1 MRLAQ
6 GERAVGL
13 VAGDLEELGLAVRGV
28 DALRRDLQ
36 ALVLRRG
43 GRVGGAPVVADHAE
57 HVVLVALVGA
67 ERALLG
73 GPLSAG
79 GERGE
84 VHDRADGT
92 AEGIGLRRVVGEA
105 ALHRQGAE
113 VGVAEA
119 EGAVEVRALRDL
131 AARELS
137 HQDRDLEHD
146 RPQPAGVPEQDVIE
160 VVAAIERHQVHRGQ
174 VAGRVVQE
182 DVLGA
187 RVRGD
192 DLAVGRAGV
201 PLVRRVVELDPRVGA
216 EPGRLADLIPQVTGA
231 QDLAGGG
238 RAALGLGLGQLGAV
252 VERPLGVLLH
262 RVHERV
268 GDADRVVRVLAG
280 DGQVRLA
287 LPVGVV
293 LVDLEFLDTLLGE
306 VERALDR
313 GVGDAAGAGAADGLG
328 ERRVLTGDKAVIAL
342 ALLRRGEHR
351 VEVAVEHPGAGD
363 KRGDLGLLDNL
374 PADVLLDVR
383 MVEVERD
390 HLGRPAR
397 RAAGLDGARG
407 AVADLEEAHQTG
419 RAAAARQALVGA
431 AELGEVGAG
440 TRAVLEDA
448 RLADPEVHDA
458 ALVDEV
464 VVDGLDEA
472 GVRGRALVGRRRALE
487 LAGDRVA
494 VPVALRRSADAVG
507 PVQTGVEPLRG
518 VRRGDL
524 EGQHGGQLVAERERA
539 LLVEVAVGEAPVGP
553 AAGEPAEDLTGV
565 VLADEALLLGKG
577 VDHGGIGLMA
587 LEPRRHAVFG
597 DRLEGGG
604 DAGLAAVLLGEDVDG
619 DLTPG
624 LGGHDRRLEGDRSV
638 GVHDARRALDER
650 DPVVGILPL
659 CGVAPLDLHLD
670 LLLVPPHRRGVR
682 ILEPAHS
689 TGTTK
694 VTPPS
699 DGPHTGVLRRQARAY
714 NPRMDVEEILRTIGI
729 VLAVGLIAI
738 PIAALLRLPSM
749 VVLVVAGIIAGPTLL
764 NLVDVPID
772 GVGPSL
778 LFTMGVALILFHGGL
793 GVSLRVISR
802 TAVGLLLLA
811 IPGVMITAGI
821 VALAVMP
828 LFGVSWEIALLV
840 GAVLGATDPAILV
853 PLFDRLGL
861 RPRVAQTVIAESA
874 INDPMSAILA
884 LTMAGI
890 ITAGGLTGSLIAG
903 DSPLIEFL
911 RNIGLGLVIGIV
923 GGVLIA
929 VLLSSRRFGVLRESV
944 GATLLAIVA
953 LAYVSS
959 EVAGG
964 SPYLAAF
971 VAGLIVGN
979 KDLIRIDHDHEQER
993 MLEQYTTQTVDI
1005 VVLAIFVVLGLNLDV
1020 QLLLDNLWAGL
1031 AVTAVFIFIARPAT
1045 VAICLGLDRRAGWT
1059 RQEAVFIGWCRETG
1073 VVPVAIASML
1083 VAEKVPGAELVATL
1097 VTFAVI
1103 ATLLL
1108 QATTAGW
1115 LANRLGLLE
1124 AKPRLDPEA

>member
-1 MRLAQ
+1 
-6 GERAVGL
+6 
-13 VAGDLEELGLAVRGV
+13 
-28 DALRRDLQ
+28 
-36 ALVLRRG
+36 
-43 GRVGGAPVVADHAE
+43 
-57 HVVLVALVGA
+57 
-67 ERALLG
+67 
-73 GPLSAG
+73 
-79 GERGE
+79 
-84 VHDRADGT
+84 
-92 AEGIGLRRVVGEA
+92 
-105 ALHRQGAE
+105 
-113 VGVAEA
+113 
-119 EGAVEVRALRDL
+119 
-131 AARELS
+131 
-137 HQDRDLEHD
+137 
-146 RPQPAGVPEQDVIE
+146 
-160 VVAAIERHQVHRGQ
+160 
-174 VAGRVVQE
+174 
-182 DVLGA
+182 
-187 RVRGD
+187 
-192 DLAVGRAGV
+192 
-201 PLVRRVVELDPRVGA
+201 
-216 EPGRLADLIPQVTGA
+216 
-231 QDLAGGG
+231 
-238 RAALGLGLGQLGAV
+238 
-252 VERPLGVLLH
+252 
-262 RVHERV
+262 
-268 GDADRVVRVLAG
+268 
-280 DGQVRLA
+280 
-287 LPVGVV
+287 
-293 LVDLEFLDTLLGE
+293 
-306 VERALDR
+306 
-313 GVGDAAGAGAADGLG
+313 
-328 ERRVLTGDKAVIAL
+328 
-342 ALLRRGEHR
+342 
-351 VEVAVEHPGAGD
+351 
-363 KRGDLGLLDNL
+363 
-374 PADVLLDVR
+374 
-383 MVEVERD
+383 
-390 HLGRPAR
+390 
-397 RAAGLDGARG
+397 
-407 AVADLEEAHQTG
+407 
-419 RAAAARQALVGA
+419 
-431 AELGEVGAG
+431 
-440 TRAVLEDA
+440 
-448 RLADPEVHDA
+448 
-458 ALVDEV
+458 
-464 VVDGLDEA
+464 
-472 GVRGRALVGRRRALE
+472 
-487 LAGDRVA
+487 
-494 VPVALRRSADAVG
+494 
-507 PVQTGVEPLRG
+507 
-518 VRRGDL
+518 
-524 EGQHGGQLVAERERA
+524 
-539 LLVEVAVGEAPVGP
+539 
-553 AAGEPAEDLTGV
+553 
-565 VLADEALLLGKG
+565 
-577 VDHGGIGLMA
+577 
-587 LEPRRHAVFG
+587 
-597 DRLEGGG
+597 
-604 DAGLAAVLLGEDVDG
+604 
-619 DLTPG
+619 
-624 LGGHDRRLEGDRSV
+624 
-638 GVHDARRALDER
+638 
-650 DPVVGILPL
+650 
-659 CGVAPLDLHLD
+659 
-670 LLLVPPHRRGVR
+670 
-682 ILEPAHS
+682 
-689 TGTTK
+689 
-694 VTPPS
+694 
-699 DGPHTGVLRRQARAY
+699 
-714 NPRMDVEEILRTIGI
+714 MDVEEILRTIGI

-778 LFTMGVALILFHGGL
+778 LFTIGVALILFHGGL

-903 DSPLIEFL
+903 DSPLVEFL

>member
-1 MRLAQ
+1 
-6 GERAVGL
+6 
-13 VAGDLEELGLAVRGV
+13 
-28 DALRRDLQ
+28 
-36 ALVLRRG
+36 
-43 GRVGGAPVVADHAE
+43 
-57 HVVLVALVGA
+57 
-67 ERALLG
+67 
-73 GPLSAG
+73 
-79 GERGE
+79 
-84 VHDRADGT
+84 
-92 AEGIGLRRVVGEA
+92 
-105 ALHRQGAE
+105 
-113 VGVAEA
+113 
-119 EGAVEVRALRDL
+119 
-131 AARELS
+131 
-137 HQDRDLEHD
+137 
-146 RPQPAGVPEQDVIE
+146 
-160 VVAAIERHQVHRGQ
+160 
-174 VAGRVVQE
+174 
-182 DVLGA
+182 
-187 RVRGD
+187 
-192 DLAVGRAGV
+192 
-201 PLVRRVVELDPRVGA
+201 
-216 EPGRLADLIPQVTGA
+216 
-231 QDLAGGG
+231 
-238 RAALGLGLGQLGAV
+238 
-252 VERPLGVLLH
+252 
-262 RVHERV
+262 
-268 GDADRVVRVLAG
+268 
-280 DGQVRLA
+280 
-287 LPVGVV
+287 
-293 LVDLEFLDTLLGE
+293 
-306 VERALDR
+306 
-313 GVGDAAGAGAADGLG
+313 
-328 ERRVLTGDKAVIAL
+328 
-342 ALLRRGEHR
+342 
-351 VEVAVEHPGAGD
+351 
-363 KRGDLGLLDNL
+363 
-374 PADVLLDVR
+374 
-383 MVEVERD
+383 
-390 HLGRPAR
+390 
-397 RAAGLDGARG
+397 
-407 AVADLEEAHQTG
+407 
-419 RAAAARQALVGA
+419 
-431 AELGEVGAG
+431 
-440 TRAVLEDA
+440 
-448 RLADPEVHDA
+448 
-458 ALVDEV
+458 
-464 VVDGLDEA
+464 
-472 GVRGRALVGRRRALE
+472 
-487 LAGDRVA
+487 
-494 VPVALRRSADAVG
+494 
-507 PVQTGVEPLRG
+507 
-518 VRRGDL
+518 
-524 EGQHGGQLVAERERA
+524 
-539 LLVEVAVGEAPVGP
+539 
-553 AAGEPAEDLTGV
+553 
-565 VLADEALLLGKG
+565 
-577 VDHGGIGLMA
+577 
-587 LEPRRHAVFG
+587 
-597 DRLEGGG
+597 
-604 DAGLAAVLLGEDVDG
+604 
-619 DLTPG
+619 
-624 LGGHDRRLEGDRSV
+624 
-638 GVHDARRALDER
+638 
-650 DPVVGILPL
+650 
-659 CGVAPLDLHLD
+659 
-670 LLLVPPHRRGVR
+670 
-682 ILEPAHS
+682 
-689 TGTTK
+689 
-694 VTPPS
+694 
-699 DGPHTGVLRRQARAY
+699 
-714 NPRMDVEEILRTIGI
+714 MDVEEILRTIGI

-903 DSPLIEFL
+903 DSPLVEFL
-911 RNIGLGLVIGIV
+911 RNIGLGLLIGIV

-993 MLEQYTTQTVDI
+993 MLEQYTTQTVDN

-1031 AVTAVFIFIARPAT
+1031 AVMAVFIFIARPAT

>member
-1 MRLAQ
+1 
-6 GERAVGL
+6 
-13 VAGDLEELGLAVRGV
+13 
-28 DALRRDLQ
+28 
-36 ALVLRRG
+36 
-43 GRVGGAPVVADHAE
+43 
-57 HVVLVALVGA
+57 
-67 ERALLG
+67 
-73 GPLSAG
+73 
-79 GERGE
+79 
-84 VHDRADGT
+84 
-92 AEGIGLRRVVGEA
+92 
-105 ALHRQGAE
+105 
-113 VGVAEA
+113 
-119 EGAVEVRALRDL
+119 
-131 AARELS
+131 
-137 HQDRDLEHD
+137 
-146 RPQPAGVPEQDVIE
+146 
-160 VVAAIERHQVHRGQ
+160 
-174 VAGRVVQE
+174 
-182 DVLGA
+182 
-187 RVRGD
+187 
-192 DLAVGRAGV
+192 
-201 PLVRRVVELDPRVGA
+201 
-216 EPGRLADLIPQVTGA
+216 
-231 QDLAGGG
+231 
-238 RAALGLGLGQLGAV
+238 
-252 VERPLGVLLH
+252 
-262 RVHERV
+262 
-268 GDADRVVRVLAG
+268 
-280 DGQVRLA
+280 
-287 LPVGVV
+287 
-293 LVDLEFLDTLLGE
+293 
-306 VERALDR
+306 
-313 GVGDAAGAGAADGLG
+313 
-328 ERRVLTGDKAVIAL
+328 
-342 ALLRRGEHR
+342 
-351 VEVAVEHPGAGD
+351 
-363 KRGDLGLLDNL
+363 
-374 PADVLLDVR
+374 
-383 MVEVERD
+383 
-390 HLGRPAR
+390 
-397 RAAGLDGARG
+397 
-407 AVADLEEAHQTG
+407 
-419 RAAAARQALVGA
+419 
-431 AELGEVGAG
+431 
-440 TRAVLEDA
+440 
-448 RLADPEVHDA
+448 
-458 ALVDEV
+458 
-464 VVDGLDEA
+464 
-472 GVRGRALVGRRRALE
+472 
-487 LAGDRVA
+487 
-494 VPVALRRSADAVG
+494 
-507 PVQTGVEPLRG
+507 
-518 VRRGDL
+518 
-524 EGQHGGQLVAERERA
+524 
-539 LLVEVAVGEAPVGP
+539 
-553 AAGEPAEDLTGV
+553 
-565 VLADEALLLGKG
+565 
-577 VDHGGIGLMA
+577 
-587 LEPRRHAVFG
+587 
-597 DRLEGGG
+597 
-604 DAGLAAVLLGEDVDG
+604 
-619 DLTPG
+619 
-624 LGGHDRRLEGDRSV
+624 
-638 GVHDARRALDER
+638 
-650 DPVVGILPL
+650 
-659 CGVAPLDLHLD
+659 
-670 LLLVPPHRRGVR
+670 
-682 ILEPAHS
+682 
-689 TGTTK
+689 
-694 VTPPS
+694 
-699 DGPHTGVLRRQARAY
+699 
-714 NPRMDVEEILRTIGI
+714 MDVEEILRTIGI

-929 VLLSSRRFGVLRESV
+929 VLLSSRRFGVLCESV

>member
-1 MRLAQ
+1 
-6 GERAVGL
+6 
-13 VAGDLEELGLAVRGV
+13 
-28 DALRRDLQ
+28 
-36 ALVLRRG
+36 
-43 GRVGGAPVVADHAE
+43 
-57 HVVLVALVGA
+57 
-67 ERALLG
+67 
-73 GPLSAG
+73 
-79 GERGE
+79 
-84 VHDRADGT
+84 
-92 AEGIGLRRVVGEA
+92 
-105 ALHRQGAE
+105 
-113 VGVAEA
+113 
-119 EGAVEVRALRDL
+119 
-131 AARELS
+131 
-137 HQDRDLEHD
+137 
-146 RPQPAGVPEQDVIE
+146 
-160 VVAAIERHQVHRGQ
+160 
-174 VAGRVVQE
+174 
-182 DVLGA
+182 
-187 RVRGD
+187 
-192 DLAVGRAGV
+192 
-201 PLVRRVVELDPRVGA
+201 
-216 EPGRLADLIPQVTGA
+216 
-231 QDLAGGG
+231 
-238 RAALGLGLGQLGAV
+238 
-252 VERPLGVLLH
+252 
-262 RVHERV
+262 
-268 GDADRVVRVLAG
+268 
-280 DGQVRLA
+280 
-287 LPVGVV
+287 
-293 LVDLEFLDTLLGE
+293 
-306 VERALDR
+306 
-313 GVGDAAGAGAADGLG
+313 
-328 ERRVLTGDKAVIAL
+328 
-342 ALLRRGEHR
+342 
-351 VEVAVEHPGAGD
+351 
-363 KRGDLGLLDNL
+363 
-374 PADVLLDVR
+374 
-383 MVEVERD
+383 
-390 HLGRPAR
+390 
-397 RAAGLDGARG
+397 
-407 AVADLEEAHQTG
+407 
-419 RAAAARQALVGA
+419 
-431 AELGEVGAG
+431 
-440 TRAVLEDA
+440 
-448 RLADPEVHDA
+448 
-458 ALVDEV
+458 
-464 VVDGLDEA
+464 
-472 GVRGRALVGRRRALE
+472 
-487 LAGDRVA
+487 
-494 VPVALRRSADAVG
+494 
-507 PVQTGVEPLRG
+507 
-518 VRRGDL
+518 
-524 EGQHGGQLVAERERA
+524 
-539 LLVEVAVGEAPVGP
+539 
-553 AAGEPAEDLTGV
+553 
-565 VLADEALLLGKG
+565 
-577 VDHGGIGLMA
+577 
-587 LEPRRHAVFG
+587 
-597 DRLEGGG
+597 
-604 DAGLAAVLLGEDVDG
+604 
-619 DLTPG
+619 
-624 LGGHDRRLEGDRSV
+624 
-638 GVHDARRALDER
+638 
-650 DPVVGILPL
+650 
-659 CGVAPLDLHLD
+659 
-670 LLLVPPHRRGVR
+670 
-682 ILEPAHS
+682 
-689 TGTTK
+689 
-694 VTPPS
+694 
-699 DGPHTGVLRRQARAY
+699 
-714 NPRMDVEEILRTIGI
+714 MDVEEILRTIGI

-861 RPRVAQTVIAESA
+861 RPRVAQTVVAESA

-903 DSPLIEFL
+903 DSPLVEFL
-911 RNIGLGLVIGIV
+911 RNIGLGLLIGIV

>member
-1 MRLAQ
+1 
-6 GERAVGL
+6 
-13 VAGDLEELGLAVRGV
+13 
-28 DALRRDLQ
+28 
-36 ALVLRRG
+36 
-43 GRVGGAPVVADHAE
+43 
-57 HVVLVALVGA
+57 
-67 ERALLG
+67 
-73 GPLSAG
+73 
-79 GERGE
+79 
-84 VHDRADGT
+84 
-92 AEGIGLRRVVGEA
+92 
-105 ALHRQGAE
+105 
-113 VGVAEA
+113 
-119 EGAVEVRALRDL
+119 
-131 AARELS
+131 
-137 HQDRDLEHD
+137 
-146 RPQPAGVPEQDVIE
+146 
-160 VVAAIERHQVHRGQ
+160 
-174 VAGRVVQE
+174 
-182 DVLGA
+182 
-187 RVRGD
+187 
-192 DLAVGRAGV
+192 
-201 PLVRRVVELDPRVGA
+201 
-216 EPGRLADLIPQVTGA
+216 
-231 QDLAGGG
+231 
-238 RAALGLGLGQLGAV
+238 
-252 VERPLGVLLH
+252 
-262 RVHERV
+262 
-268 GDADRVVRVLAG
+268 
-280 DGQVRLA
+280 
-287 LPVGVV
+287 
-293 LVDLEFLDTLLGE
+293 
-306 VERALDR
+306 
-313 GVGDAAGAGAADGLG
+313 
-328 ERRVLTGDKAVIAL
+328 
-342 ALLRRGEHR
+342 
-351 VEVAVEHPGAGD
+351 
-363 KRGDLGLLDNL
+363 
-374 PADVLLDVR
+374 
-383 MVEVERD
+383 
-390 HLGRPAR
+390 
-397 RAAGLDGARG
+397 
-407 AVADLEEAHQTG
+407 
-419 RAAAARQALVGA
+419 
-431 AELGEVGAG
+431 
-440 TRAVLEDA
+440 
-448 RLADPEVHDA
+448 
-458 ALVDEV
+458 
-464 VVDGLDEA
+464 
-472 GVRGRALVGRRRALE
+472 
-487 LAGDRVA
+487 
-494 VPVALRRSADAVG
+494 
-507 PVQTGVEPLRG
+507 
-518 VRRGDL
+518 
-524 EGQHGGQLVAERERA
+524 
-539 LLVEVAVGEAPVGP
+539 
-553 AAGEPAEDLTGV
+553 
-565 VLADEALLLGKG
+565 
-577 VDHGGIGLMA
+577 
-587 LEPRRHAVFG
+587 
-597 DRLEGGG
+597 
-604 DAGLAAVLLGEDVDG
+604 
-619 DLTPG
+619 
-624 LGGHDRRLEGDRSV
+624 
-638 GVHDARRALDER
+638 
-650 DPVVGILPL
+650 
-659 CGVAPLDLHLD
+659 
-670 LLLVPPHRRGVR
+670 
-682 ILEPAHS
+682 
-689 TGTTK
+689 
-694 VTPPS
+694 
-699 DGPHTGVLRRQARAY
+699 
-714 NPRMDVEEILRTIGI
+714 MDVEEILRTIGI

-874 INDPMSAILA
+874 INDPMGAILA

>member
-1 MRLAQ
+1 
-6 GERAVGL
+6 
-13 VAGDLEELGLAVRGV
+13 
-28 DALRRDLQ
+28 
-36 ALVLRRG
+36 
-43 GRVGGAPVVADHAE
+43 
-57 HVVLVALVGA
+57 
-67 ERALLG
+67 
-73 GPLSAG
+73 
-79 GERGE
+79 
-84 VHDRADGT
+84 
-92 AEGIGLRRVVGEA
+92 
-105 ALHRQGAE
+105 
-113 VGVAEA
+113 
-119 EGAVEVRALRDL
+119 
-131 AARELS
+131 
-137 HQDRDLEHD
+137 
-146 RPQPAGVPEQDVIE
+146 
-160 VVAAIERHQVHRGQ
+160 
-174 VAGRVVQE
+174 
-182 DVLGA
+182 
-187 RVRGD
+187 
-192 DLAVGRAGV
+192 
-201 PLVRRVVELDPRVGA
+201 
-216 EPGRLADLIPQVTGA
+216 
-231 QDLAGGG
+231 
-238 RAALGLGLGQLGAV
+238 
-252 VERPLGVLLH
+252 
-262 RVHERV
+262 
-268 GDADRVVRVLAG
+268 
-280 DGQVRLA
+280 
-287 LPVGVV
+287 
-293 LVDLEFLDTLLGE
+293 
-306 VERALDR
+306 
-313 GVGDAAGAGAADGLG
+313 
-328 ERRVLTGDKAVIAL
+328 
-342 ALLRRGEHR
+342 
-351 VEVAVEHPGAGD
+351 
-363 KRGDLGLLDNL
+363 
-374 PADVLLDVR
+374 
-383 MVEVERD
+383 
-390 HLGRPAR
+390 
-397 RAAGLDGARG
+397 
-407 AVADLEEAHQTG
+407 
-419 RAAAARQALVGA
+419 
-431 AELGEVGAG
+431 
-440 TRAVLEDA
+440 
-448 RLADPEVHDA
+448 
-458 ALVDEV
+458 
-464 VVDGLDEA
+464 
-472 GVRGRALVGRRRALE
+472 
-487 LAGDRVA
+487 
-494 VPVALRRSADAVG
+494 
-507 PVQTGVEPLRG
+507 
-518 VRRGDL
+518 
-524 EGQHGGQLVAERERA
+524 
-539 LLVEVAVGEAPVGP
+539 
-553 AAGEPAEDLTGV
+553 
-565 VLADEALLLGKG
+565 
-577 VDHGGIGLMA
+577 
-587 LEPRRHAVFG
+587 
-597 DRLEGGG
+597 
-604 DAGLAAVLLGEDVDG
+604 
-619 DLTPG
+619 
-624 LGGHDRRLEGDRSV
+624 
-638 GVHDARRALDER
+638 
-650 DPVVGILPL
+650 
-659 CGVAPLDLHLD
+659 
-670 LLLVPPHRRGVR
+670 
-682 ILEPAHS
+682 
-689 TGTTK
+689 
-694 VTPPS
+694 
-699 DGPHTGVLRRQARAY
+699 
-714 NPRMDVEEILRTIGI
+714 MDVEEILRTIGI

-903 DSPLIEFL
+903 DSPLVEFL

>member
-1 MRLAQ
+1 
-6 GERAVGL
+6 
-13 VAGDLEELGLAVRGV
+13 
-28 DALRRDLQ
+28 
-36 ALVLRRG
+36 
-43 GRVGGAPVVADHAE
+43 
-57 HVVLVALVGA
+57 
-67 ERALLG
+67 
-73 GPLSAG
+73 
-79 GERGE
+79 
-84 VHDRADGT
+84 
-92 AEGIGLRRVVGEA
+92 
-105 ALHRQGAE
+105 
-113 VGVAEA
+113 
-119 EGAVEVRALRDL
+119 
-131 AARELS
+131 
-137 HQDRDLEHD
+137 
-146 RPQPAGVPEQDVIE
+146 
-160 VVAAIERHQVHRGQ
+160 
-174 VAGRVVQE
+174 
-182 DVLGA
+182 
-187 RVRGD
+187 
-192 DLAVGRAGV
+192 
-201 PLVRRVVELDPRVGA
+201 
-216 EPGRLADLIPQVTGA
+216 
-231 QDLAGGG
+231 
-238 RAALGLGLGQLGAV
+238 
-252 VERPLGVLLH
+252 
-262 RVHERV
+262 
-268 GDADRVVRVLAG
+268 
-280 DGQVRLA
+280 
-287 LPVGVV
+287 
-293 LVDLEFLDTLLGE
+293 
-306 VERALDR
+306 
-313 GVGDAAGAGAADGLG
+313 
-328 ERRVLTGDKAVIAL
+328 
-342 ALLRRGEHR
+342 
-351 VEVAVEHPGAGD
+351 
-363 KRGDLGLLDNL
+363 
-374 PADVLLDVR
+374 
-383 MVEVERD
+383 
-390 HLGRPAR
+390 
-397 RAAGLDGARG
+397 
-407 AVADLEEAHQTG
+407 
-419 RAAAARQALVGA
+419 
-431 AELGEVGAG
+431 
-440 TRAVLEDA
+440 
-448 RLADPEVHDA
+448 
-458 ALVDEV
+458 
-464 VVDGLDEA
+464 
-472 GVRGRALVGRRRALE
+472 
-487 LAGDRVA
+487 
-494 VPVALRRSADAVG
+494 
-507 PVQTGVEPLRG
+507 
-518 VRRGDL
+518 
-524 EGQHGGQLVAERERA
+524 
-539 LLVEVAVGEAPVGP
+539 
-553 AAGEPAEDLTGV
+553 
-565 VLADEALLLGKG
+565 
-577 VDHGGIGLMA
+577 
-587 LEPRRHAVFG
+587 
-597 DRLEGGG
+597 
-604 DAGLAAVLLGEDVDG
+604 
-619 DLTPG
+619 
-624 LGGHDRRLEGDRSV
+624 
-638 GVHDARRALDER
+638 
-650 DPVVGILPL
+650 
-659 CGVAPLDLHLD
+659 
-670 LLLVPPHRRGVR
+670 
-682 ILEPAHS
+682 
-689 TGTTK
+689 
-694 VTPPS
+694 
-699 DGPHTGVLRRQARAY
+699 
-714 NPRMDVEEILRTIGI
+714 MDVEEILRTIGI

-874 INDPMSAILA
+874 INDPMGAILA

-911 RNIGLGLVIGIV
+911 RNIGLGLLIGIV

>member
-1 MRLAQ
+1 
-6 GERAVGL
+6 
-13 VAGDLEELGLAVRGV
+13 
-28 DALRRDLQ
+28 
-36 ALVLRRG
+36 
-43 GRVGGAPVVADHAE
+43 
-57 HVVLVALVGA
+57 
-67 ERALLG
+67 
-73 GPLSAG
+73 
-79 GERGE
+79 
-84 VHDRADGT
+84 
-92 AEGIGLRRVVGEA
+92 
-105 ALHRQGAE
+105 
-113 VGVAEA
+113 
-119 EGAVEVRALRDL
+119 
-131 AARELS
+131 
-137 HQDRDLEHD
+137 
-146 RPQPAGVPEQDVIE
+146 
-160 VVAAIERHQVHRGQ
+160 
-174 VAGRVVQE
+174 
-182 DVLGA
+182 
-187 RVRGD
+187 
-192 DLAVGRAGV
+192 
-201 PLVRRVVELDPRVGA
+201 
-216 EPGRLADLIPQVTGA
+216 
-231 QDLAGGG
+231 
-238 RAALGLGLGQLGAV
+238 
-252 VERPLGVLLH
+252 
-262 RVHERV
+262 
-268 GDADRVVRVLAG
+268 
-280 DGQVRLA
+280 
-287 LPVGVV
+287 
-293 LVDLEFLDTLLGE
+293 
-306 VERALDR
+306 
-313 GVGDAAGAGAADGLG
+313 
-328 ERRVLTGDKAVIAL
+328 
-342 ALLRRGEHR
+342 
-351 VEVAVEHPGAGD
+351 
-363 KRGDLGLLDNL
+363 
-374 PADVLLDVR
+374 
-383 MVEVERD
+383 
-390 HLGRPAR
+390 
-397 RAAGLDGARG
+397 
-407 AVADLEEAHQTG
+407 
-419 RAAAARQALVGA
+419 
-431 AELGEVGAG
+431 
-440 TRAVLEDA
+440 
-448 RLADPEVHDA
+448 
-458 ALVDEV
+458 
-464 VVDGLDEA
+464 
-472 GVRGRALVGRRRALE
+472 
-487 LAGDRVA
+487 
-494 VPVALRRSADAVG
+494 
-507 PVQTGVEPLRG
+507 
-518 VRRGDL
+518 
-524 EGQHGGQLVAERERA
+524 
-539 LLVEVAVGEAPVGP
+539 
-553 AAGEPAEDLTGV
+553 
-565 VLADEALLLGKG
+565 
-577 VDHGGIGLMA
+577 
-587 LEPRRHAVFG
+587 
-597 DRLEGGG
+597 
-604 DAGLAAVLLGEDVDG
+604 
-619 DLTPG
+619 
-624 LGGHDRRLEGDRSV
+624 
-638 GVHDARRALDER
+638 
-650 DPVVGILPL
+650 
-659 CGVAPLDLHLD
+659 
-670 LLLVPPHRRGVR
+670 
-682 ILEPAHS
+682 
-689 TGTTK
+689 
-694 VTPPS
+694 
-699 DGPHTGVLRRQARAY
+699 
-714 NPRMDVEEILRTIGI
+714 MDVEEILRTIGI

-802 TAVGLLLLA
+802 TAVGLLLWA